1 MQRMKTL
8 SEALEV
14 RPGSKFKLNS
24 FDVAATHGYDKGLA
38 SELLPKNIER
48 LSVLQ
53 YLLYAENKRSVLV
66 VLQGIDAGGKDGV
79 IRHVMTGLNP
89 QGVTVTPFKV
99 PEGKEK
105 QHDYLWRVHNAV
117 PEFGHI
123 GIFNRS
129 HYEEVLV
136 VRVHNLVAKPV
147 WKQRYEQIN
156 DFERMLSENGT
167 TIVKFLLMISKD
179 EQAKRFRE
187 RIEDKTK
194 NWKFNEADLKE
205 REHWDD
211 FMDAYD
217 DMLEKCS
224 TPWAPWHVIPSNRKW
239 FRNLAI
245 AEILCAKME
254 SMNLKYPEVTADLS
268 KITFE

>member
-1 MQRMKTL
+1 MVKPGDHFRL
-8 SEALEV
+8 SDVDVDSTFNIDREDAEAQ
-14 RPGSKFKLNS
+14 
-24 FDVAATHGYDKGLA
+24 LA
-38 SELLPKNIER
+38 RNIER

-53 YLLYAENKRSVLV
+53 FQLYAEAKRAVLV
-66 VLQGIDAGGKDGV
+66 ILQGIDAGGKDGT
-79 IRHVMTGLNP
+79 IKHVMTGLNP
-89 QGVTVTPFKV
+89 QGVRVTPFKV

-224 TPWAPWHVIPSNRKW
+224 TP
-239 FRNLAI
+239 
-245 AEILCAKME
+245 
-254 SMNLKYPEVTADLS
+254 
-268 KITFE
+268 

>member
-1 MQRMKTL
+1 MQGMKTL
-8 SEALEV
+8 SEALEMK
-14 RPGSKFKLNS
+14 PGSKFHLNS
-24 FDVAATHGYDKGLA
+24 FDAAATHGYDKALA
-38 SELLPKNIER
+38 SKLLPKNIER

-53 YLLYAENKRSVLV
+53 YLLYAENQRSVLV

-105 QHDYLWRVHNAV
+105 EHGYLWRVHNAV

-136 VRVHNLVAKPV
+136 VRVHNLVPKPV

-156 DFERMLSENGT
+156 NFERMLSENGT

-179 EQAKRFRE
+179 EQAERFRE
-187 RIEDKTK
+187 RIEDKSK

-205 REHWDD
+205 RE
-211 FMDAYD
+211 
-217 DMLEKCS
+217 
-224 TPWAPWHVIPSNRKW
+224 
-239 FRNLAI
+239 
-245 AEILCAKME
+245 
-254 SMNLKYPEVTADLS
+254 
-268 KITFE
+268 